1 MEAHGSCTIF
11 LNQTISL
18 SDTGPR
24 EAHLFLPY
32 REILGHDLKAAT
44 PSK

>member
-1 MEAHGSCTIF
+1 MPSAGSSGKKAIR
-11 LNQTISL
+11 LR
-18 SDTGPR
+18 DTGPR
-24 EAHLFLPY
+24 EVHLFLPY